1 MPKTIKTIF
10 KILAFFGLGF
20 GVLYLVF
27 RNQQTAYEAE
37 CALKGIAAT
46 DCSLMDKLI
55 ADVSGA
61 NFGWIALVVL
71 CFMISNLS
79 RALRWNMLLKP
90 LGVDAKLY
98 NTFGSIIIA
107 YFANLT
113 IPRSGE
119 VIRSVMIAKYED
131 VKVEEA
137 MGTIVTD
144 RIFDVISLLIVIGL
158 AFFTS
163 FGHMSNYFTENMD
176 LQSKLGPL
184 ASLPV
189 LGSIAAIGI
198 AILVLLY
205 RSKDRIIQT
214 KVGQKVF
221 NIVSGFG
228 EGLKTVKDIDNP
240 LLFLFYSVMIW
251 LMYYVM
257 TFLCFYAFAPTEHLG
272 LVAGLV
278 VFVFGSLGIVFP
290 SPGGMGSYHYLVGEA
305 LGLYGISGTDAF
317 SFANIVFLSINL
329 FCNVFFGLIFV
340 ILLPILNKKTSTI

>member
-1 MPKTIKTIF
+1 LSNTIKTIA
-10 KILAFFGLGF
+10 KILTFFGLGF

-37 CALKGIAAT
+37 CALKEIPAA

-61 NFGWIALVVL
+61 DFGWIALVVL

-79 RALRWNMLLKP
+79 RAYKWNMLLKP

-98 NTFGSIIIA
+98 NTFGSIMVA

-119 VIRSVMIAKYED
+119 VIRSVVIAKYED

-144 RIFDVISLLIVIGL
+144 RIIDVLSLLIVIGL
-158 AFFTS
+158 AFVMS
-163 FGHMSNYFTENMD
+163 FGHMSTYFSENMD

-189 LGSIAAIGI
+189 LGGLAFAGI
-198 AILVLLY
+198 AVLVLLY
-205 RSKDRIIQT
+205 RSRERILQT
-214 KVGQKVF
+214 KIGKKVF
-221 NIVSGFG
+221 DIVSGFA
-228 EGLKTVKDIDNP
+228 EGLKSVKDLENVP
-240 LLFLFYSVMIW
+240 MFLFHSSVIW
-251 LMYYVM
+251 IMYYIM
-257 TFLCFYAFAPTEHLG
+257 TYLCFFAFVPTENLG

-305 LGLYGISGTDAF
+305 LGLYGISGADAF

-340 ILLPILNKKTSTI
+340 VLLPILNRDSDQ